1 MQHFSDGWLAAIGG
15 SVKSRCGV
23 VLALCALVT
32 GCSPSSQPTPMER
45 GSGGSDASKNVIG
58 AAANGGGGT
67 GLGPVSTTDNPRQI
81 TGGTVAAPTNGKG
94 SGTGC
99 TGLQC
104 QQHDCP
110 SGNTTISG
118 RVYDPAGK
126 NPLYNVAVY
135 VPNETPQ
142 ALPLGASCA
151 KCDSLYTGHPVVT
164 SLTDAD
170 GKFTIKDAPDGDNI
184 PLVVQIGK
192 WRKQVTVPH
201 VTQCAD
207 TPVTDKLT
215 LPRNHIEGDIPA
227 IAISTGAA
235 DTLECLLR
243 RIGVDASEYVPG
255 ASDMGRVHIFQ
266 GSKGMSGRRNGGGNG
281 GQAPNT
287 SPAAPSSPSALWN
300 DQSSLMKYDI
310 VLLSC
315 EGQETQM
322 MNQQALHDYASA
334 GGRVFASHFH
344 YAWFNSGPY
353 ASENLATWSAGSND
367 MGDIGATIVTSFPKG
382 MALQQWLTD
391 TGALMNGE
399 LPIKEARHNADV
411 SKLNIPSQAWIL
423 ADNNA
428 DPPMATEYLSFNT
441 PTDAGMQ
448 ADGPGYCGRV
458 VFSDLHVGAASNDDP
473 SQPVPMECAD
483 GDLSPQEKALE
494 FMLFDLSACVTPD
507 DRPPTPPPVLN

>member
-1 MQHFSDGWLAAIGG
+1 MM
-15 SVKSRCGV
+15 
-23 VLALCALVT
+23 LALCALT
-32 GCSPSSQPTPMER
+32 ASCSPSSQP
-45 GSGGSDASKNVIG
+45 GAAQSGGGPASKSMIG
-58 AAANGGGGT
+58 AAANGGSGGD
-67 GLGPVSTTDNPRQI
+67 GIVPISTTDNPRQL
-81 TGGTVAAPTNGKG
+81 TGGTVAAPTDGKG

-104 QQHDCP
+104 QQHMC
-110 SGNTTISG
+110 SNGGSTTISG

-170 GKFTIKDAPDGDNI
+170 GKFTIKDAPDGDDI

-192 WRKQVTVPH
+192 WRKQVKVPH
-201 VTQCAD
+201 VAQCAD
-207 TPVTDKLT
+207 TPITEKLT

-255 ASDMGRVHIFQ
+255 ESDMGRVHIFQ
-266 GSKGMSGRRNGGGNG
+266 GSKGMSGRRNGNG
-281 GQAPNT
+281 EAPNT

-300 DQSSLMKYDI
+300 AQSSLMKYDI

-315 EGQETQM
+315 EGQETQL

-344 YAWFNSGPY
+344 YSWFNSGPY
-353 ASENLATWSAGSND
+353 ANENLATWTAGSND

-382 MALQQWLTD
+382 MALQQWLTN
-391 TGALMNGE
+391 TGALVNGE
-399 LPIKEARHNADV
+399 LPIKQARHNADV
-411 SKLNIPSQAWIL
+411 SKANTPSQSWIL
-423 ADNNA
+423 ADGNA
-428 DPPMATEYLSFNT
+428 SPPMATQYLSFNT
-441 PTDAGMQ
+441 PTDAAQ
-448 ADGPGYCGRV
+448 EADGPGYCGRV
-458 VFSDLHVGAASNDDP
+458 VFSDLHVGAASSDDP
-473 SQPVPMECAD
+473 SQPVPTGCAA
-483 GDLSPQEKALE
+483 GELSPQEKALE
-494 FMLFDLSACVTPD
+494 FMLFDLSACVIPD